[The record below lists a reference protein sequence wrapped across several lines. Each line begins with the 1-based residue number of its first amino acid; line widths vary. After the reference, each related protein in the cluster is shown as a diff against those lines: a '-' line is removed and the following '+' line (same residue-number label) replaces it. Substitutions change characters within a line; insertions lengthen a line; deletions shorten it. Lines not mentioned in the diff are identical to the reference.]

1 VCVSSHGSPLPQCQ
15 NRAETRLA
23 LALPDPENAMRTR
36 AQLAT
41 PRLYTPLARLAL
53 CVDCEVCFEIGPDQ
67 CPGCGSDTWS
77 PLSRFIGNASDKAI
91 VRAVHALVKET
102 RGVATGPEAAR
113 HLLIVSRQQPKLFQM
128 LQRELSDN
136 PAVTVIQD
144 RRGSSAAAIA
154 RIPNQRWRNVDHQ
167 IRALGWAIV
176 RAESSSARPAVRDAV

>member
-1 VCVSSHGSPLPQCQ
+1 
-15 NRAETRLA
+15 
-23 LALPDPENAMRTR
+23 MRSR

-77 PLSRFIGNASDKAI
+77 PLSRFNGNASDKAI
-91 VRAVHALVKET
+91 VRAVHALVQEA
-102 RGVATGPEAAR
+102 RGIASGTEGAR

-144 RRGSSAAAIA
+144 RRGTSTSTVA

-176 RAESSSARPAVRDAV
+176 RAESASGRPLARDAVR

>member
-1 VCVSSHGSPLPQCQ
+1 LRSLQCQ
-15 NRAETRLA
+15 NRAEIRLA
-23 LALPDPENAMRTR
+23 LALPYVDNVMRSR

-67 CPGCGSDTWS
+67 CPACGSDTWS
-77 PLSRFIGNASDKAI
+77 PLSRFMGNASDKAI
-91 VRAVHALVKET
+91 VRAVHALVQEA
-102 RGVATGPEAAR
+102 RGIATGTDGAR

-128 LQRELSDN
+128 LERELSDN

-144 RRGSSAAAIA
+144 RRGTSSSAIA

-176 RAESSSARPAVRDAV
+176 RAESPSSRPVVRDAAR

>member
-1 VCVSSHGSPLPQCQ
+1 
-15 NRAETRLA
+15 LA
-23 LALPDPENAMRTR
+23 LALPEVETVMRSR
-36 AQLAT
+36 AQLTT
-41 PRLYTPLARLAL
+41 PRVYIPLARLAL

-67 CPGCGSDTWS
+67 CPACGSDTWS

-91 VRAVHALVKET
+91 VRAVHALVQEA
-102 RGVATGPEAAR
+102 RGISHGGEGAR

-144 RRGSSAAAIA
+144 RRGTAPPTIA

-176 RAESSSARPAVRDAV
+176 RAESSTPGTRPAARERDAVR